1 MHLWFSNAR
10 GIPRE
15 QHEAWVPSRS
25 MQVRS
30 RTHAHAPA
38 LTLLVLALL
47 VLALLVLGCYRGGR
61 ASAQGVQALF
71 ITIKCFIIVL

>member
-1 MHLWFSNAR
+1 
-10 GIPRE
+10 
-15 QHEAWVPSRS
+15 